1 MQPTS
6 NILFITRGITKLY
19 EQYLEDFR
27 KANKFSQVELTII
40 SFLYNNPEM
49 DTASDIV
56 EMRMLQKG
64 NVSQGVESLINR
76 GLLCRTPDTNDRRR
90 SHLSLTD
97 DAMPLVEEIELQNQ
111 RLLNHIFSGF
121 SKKEHEQYANLN
133 KRIHCNVINS
143 LGKDD

>member
-1 MQPTS
+1 MKPTS

-27 KANKFSQVELTII
+27 RTNKLSQVELTII

-76 GLLCRTPDTNDRRR
+76 GLLRRNPDSNDRRR
-90 SHLSLTD
+90 NHLSLTD
-97 DAMPLVEEIELQNQ
+97 DAIPLVEEIELQNK
-111 RLLNHIFSGF
+111 RLFNHIFSGF
-121 SKKEHEQYANLN
+121 SKEEHELYTNLN
-133 KRIHCNVINS
+133 ERIYFNVINS